1 MNPSRTLIRRGATG
15 FATPNLDRLAGEGT
29 RFTHFYVAQPVCS
42 ASRAALL
49 TGCYPNRL
57 GIAGALGPGAKH
69 GIADEETTLAEV
81 CRAAGY
87 ATAAFGKWHLGHR
100 PRFLPTRHGF
110 DEFYGYINMYHAHNF
125 YPEFLVH
132 NGRKVKLRN
141 VLYDDW
147 RAKRIGPQYE
157 GAGVAK
163 VAEAL
168 KAPVAQLLDEPA
180 VLFKEKINFKMPG
193 GGGFA
198 PHQDSQAGWDTYADF
213 FISALVSI
221 DRATL
226 ENGCLQLAAGHHK
239 SGLVKSWEPLNED
252 DMKGMCFEPVP
263 TAPGDIVFFDCYAPH
278 ASEANMSDTIRRI
291 YYATYNRAS
300 AGDHMAQYYADK
312 HKNFPPDIDRDPDK
326 EYVFRV

>member
-1 MNPSRTLIRRGATG
+1 MTMLN
-15 FATPNLDRLAGEGT
+15 TPHLDDKD
-29 RFTHFYVAQPVCS
+29 
-42 ASRAALL
+42 
-49 TGCYPNRL
+49 
-57 GIAGALGPGAKH
+57 I
-69 GIADEETTLAEV
+69 
-81 CRAAGY
+81 
-87 ATAAFGKWHLGHR
+87 AAFERDGYLVKRGGFNADDMTRISAWTDEVLAMPEVSGRHWVYHERSRKDGGDLVNRIENIAPFHDGFHR
-100 PRFLPTRHGF
+100 LT
-110 DEFYGYINMYHAHNF
+110 N
-125 YPEFLVH
+125 
-132 NGRKVKLRN
+132 
-141 VLYDDW
+141 
-147 RAKRIGPQYE
+147 
-157 GAGVAK
+157 
-163 VAEAL
+163 AL
-168 KAPVAQLLDEPA
+168 KAPVAQLLGEPA

-226 ENGCLQLAAGHHK
+226 QNGCLQLVAGHHK

-252 DMKGMCFEPVP
+252 EMRGMNFEPVP
-263 TAPGDIVFFDCYAPH
+263 TEPGDIVFFDCYAPH
-278 ASEANMSDTIRRI
+278 ASEANMSDQVRRI